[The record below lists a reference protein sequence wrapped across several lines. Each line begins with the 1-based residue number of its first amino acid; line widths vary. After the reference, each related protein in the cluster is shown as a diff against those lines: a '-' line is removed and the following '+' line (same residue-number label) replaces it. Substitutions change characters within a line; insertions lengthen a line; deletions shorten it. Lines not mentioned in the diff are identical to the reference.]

1 MPTVLQFRRGPT
13 SQNNSFTGAAGE
25 LSVDTDRDVI
35 RVHDGSTA
43 GGFAML
49 GYVVY
54 ADIKNGQSDGTG
66 NIGNATV
73 GFNTVHAKSTSA
85 QYADLSEK
93 YLCDT
98 KYQPGTV
105 VVLGGV
111 SELTQCTSDT
121 DPKVVGVVSTNPALK
136 MNDSLADGTG
146 GVTATHIALTGRVP
160 CKVVGDVAVGDLL
173 ITASTPGHARAYN
186 TDRNFV
192 PGAIFGKAMEA
203 HDATSPT
210 GTIEVIVGRF

>member
-1 MPTVLQFRRGPT
+1 MPTVLQFRRGTT
-13 SQNNSFTGAAGE
+13 SQNNAFTGAAGE
-25 LSVDTDRDVI
+25 LSIDTQRDVI

-43 GGFAML
+43 GGFALL
-49 GYVVY
+49 GYSVF
-54 ADIKNGQSDGTG
+54 ADILNGQSDGTG

-73 GFNTVHAKSTSA
+73 GFNTFHAKSTSA

-105 VVLGGV
+105 VVLGGA

-121 DPKVVGVVSTNPALK
+121 DSKVVGIVSANPALK
-136 MNDSLADGTG
+136 MNDSLADGEG

-160 CKVVGDVAVGDLL
+160 CKVVGDISKGDLL

-192 PGAIFGKAMEA
+192 PGAIFAKAMEA
-203 HDATSPT
+203 HSASSPK
-210 GTIEVIVGRF
+210 GTIEVIVGKF